1 MDSKT
6 KTSNKKRNLI
16 LSIISVFCLIII
28 ILNIRSWF
36 NAYIERVVILSVI
49 YAICAMSMNLVNGF
63 TGLFTLGQPGFMAIG
78 AYVYALLSLTPQA
91 KAAQFYIKPI
101 VPFLGNVQLNPW
113 IAMIVGGFAA
123 AVAAFLIGFPVLR
136 LKGDY
141 LAIASLGFAEIIRL
155 LITNGQSITNGPS
168 GLKTIPSI
176 LTIELSFLI
185 LAVFAVL
192 LLSLVRSSY
201 GRAYKAIR
209 EDEIAASSVGV
220 YLFKFKMQAFII
232 SGFMAGVGGAML
244 ASVLGTIDP
253 NQFRFTLV
261 YMLLLMVILGGQG
274 SLSVTDRDV
283 FHALFGSEKAL
294 DDRNA
299 M

>member
-78 AYVYALLSLTPQA
+78 AYLCPFVADSQA

-123 AVAAFLIGFPVLR
+123 TVAAF
-136 LKGDY
+136 
-141 LAIASLGFAEIIRL
+141 
-155 LITNGQSITNGPS
+155 
-168 GLKTIPSI
+168 
-176 LTIELSFLI
+176 
-185 LAVFAVL
+185 
-192 LLSLVRSSY
+192 
-201 GRAYKAIR
+201 
-209 EDEIAASSVGV
+209 
-220 YLFKFKMQAFII
+220 
-232 SGFMAGVGGAML
+232 
-244 ASVLGTIDP
+244 
-253 NQFRFTLV
+253 
-261 YMLLLMVILGGQG
+261 
-274 SLSVTDRDV
+274 
-283 FHALFGSEKAL
+283 
-294 DDRNA
+294 
-299 M
+299 

>member
-1 MDSKT
+1 M
-6 KTSNKKRNLI
+6 
-16 LSIISVFCLIII
+16 
-28 ILNIRSWF
+28 
-36 NAYIERVVILSVI
+36 
-49 YAICAMSMNLVNGF
+49 
-63 TGLFTLGQPGFMAIG
+63 
-78 AYVYALLSLTPQA
+78 
-91 KAAQFYIKPI
+91 
-101 VPFLGNVQLNPW
+101 
-113 IAMIVGGFAA
+113 
-123 AVAAFLIGFPVLR
+123 
-136 LKGDY
+136 
-141 LAIASLGFAEIIRL
+141 

-274 SLSVTDRDV
+274 HCPEAS
-283 FHALFGSEKAL
+283 
-294 DDRNA
+294 
-299 M
+299 